1 MGASS
6 SRAPRPRWP
15 GTRRSSTPISE
26 WPVLEVCDIDV
37 FYGLI
42 PALHGVR
49 LEVRAGE
56 TVCLLGPNGAGK
68 TTTVKSITGLL
79 RPRAGRISLNGADIT
94 GVPPHGTVALG
105 ISLAPEGRM
114 LFPDM
119 SVEENLE
126 LGASPPRARAQQRE
140 SRDRVFSLFPR
151 LQARR
156 RQAAGT
162 LSGGEQQ
169 MVAIGRALMARPQLL
184 ILDEPSLGLSPLM
197 VQELFRVLR
206 TLNEGGMSI
215 LLVEQNVVQ
224 ALKICHRAYVL
235 ESGKIVLQGTS
246 AELQRSDT
254 VRKSYLG
261 I

>member
-1 MGASS
+1 MLKVH
-6 SRAPRPRWP
+6 
-15 GTRRSSTPISE
+15 E
-26 WPVLEVCDIDV
+26 IDV
-37 FYGLI
+37 FYGLV
-42 PALHGVR
+42 PALHRVC
-49 LEVRAGE
+49 LDVDAGE

-79 RPRAGRISLNGADIT
+79 RPRAGTVSLNGADIT
-94 GVPPHGTVALG
+94 GRPPHETVALG
-105 ISLAPEGRM
+105 ISLAPEGRL

-126 LGASPPRARAQQRE
+126 LGASPGRARSQQRD
-140 SRDRVFSLFPR
+140 SKDRVYALFPR

-156 RQAAGT
+156 GQAAGT

-169 MVAIGRALMARPQLL
+169 MVTIGRALMARPQLL

-235 ESGKIVLQGTS
+235 ESGKIVMQGTS
-246 AELQRSDT
+246 AELRSSDT
-254 VRKSYLG
+254 IRKSYLG

>member
-1 MGASS
+1 MLKVHA
-6 SRAPRPRWP
+6 
-15 GTRRSSTPISE
+15 
-26 WPVLEVCDIDV
+26 LDV
-37 FYGLI
+37 YYGLV
-42 PALHGVR
+42 PALHGVC
-49 LEVRAGE
+49 LDVDAGE

-68 TTTVKSITGLL
+68 STTVKAIIGLL
-79 RPRAGRISLNGADIT
+79 TARAGTISLNGADIT
-94 GVPPHGTVALG
+94 GLPPHRTVSLG
-105 ISLAPEGRM
+105 ISLAPEGRL

-126 LGASPPRARAQQRE
+126 LGASPPGARDQQRTSKE
-140 SRDRVFSLFPR
+140 RVYALFPR

-156 RQAAGT
+156 AQAAGT

-235 ESGKIVLQGTS
+235 ESGKIVMHGTS
-246 AELQRSDT
+246 VELSRSDSI
-254 VRKSYLG
+254 RKSYLG

>member
-1 MGASS
+1 
-6 SRAPRPRWP
+6 
-15 GTRRSSTPISE
+15 
-26 WPVLEVCDIDV
+26 VLEVREIDV
-37 FYGLI
+37 FYGLV
-42 PALHGVR
+42 PALHRVS
-49 LEVRAGE
+49 LAVDAGE

-79 RPRAGRISLNGADIT
+79 RPRAGTVALNGADIT
-94 GVPPHGTVALG
+94 GRPPHETVALG
-105 ISLAPEGRM
+105 ISLAPEGRL

-126 LGASPPRARAQQRE
+126 LGASPGRARAQQRE
-140 SRDRVFSLFPR
+140 SKDRVYALFPR

-156 RQAAGT
+156 GQAAGT

-169 MVAIGRALMARPQLL
+169 MVTIGRALMARPQLL

-235 ESGKIVLQGTS
+235 ESGKIVMQGTS
-246 AELQRSDT
+246 AELRNSDT
-254 VRKSYLG
+254 IKKSYLG